1 MVRHNNQLPDN
12 LPQLQNLIKRDPASY
27 KEEFMQQYNHY
38 LSLLEV
44 FRLNPGQENKS
55 LDELVMFIA
64 QVSSTKQLEVEFKL
78 LKRNVNITQLSTHIS
93 GGTML
98 RRRISHVSP
107 AIGRFTENTVND
119 SRSKYA
125 QQFLPCIDFVTQQ
138 KFDTSIGFA

>member
-1 MVRHNNQLPDN
+1 MFISLHLKIQTKVKEILLKLIEFFWKFSTLRYGKNKTINMVRHNNQLPDN

-64 QVSSTKQLEVEFKL
+64 QVSSNLFIL
-78 LKRNVNITQLSTHIS
+78 TQNLVINRCDLSK
-93 GGTML
+93 
-98 RRRISHVSP
+98 
-107 AIGRFTENTVND
+107 IGR
-119 SRSKYA
+119 
-125 QQFLPCIDFVTQQ
+125 
-138 KFDTSIGFA
+138 

>member
-55 LDELVMFIA
+55 LDDLVMFIA
-64 QVSSTKQLEVEFKL
+64 QVRTTHRNH
-78 LKRNVNITQLSTHIS
+78 KRLFRICFDRTSVNITILLCICRWLNVMSKNW
-93 GGTML
+93 
-98 RRRISHVSP
+98 SHFHS
-107 AIGRFTENTVND
+107 NW
-119 SRSKYA
+119 
-125 QQFLPCIDFVTQQ
+125 
-138 KFDTSIGFA
+138 SIY